1 MHCGRAATP
10 SPPRPP
16 PSSDSTRRGRFDVR
30 GLAGAFH
37 VPRTVPLHFP
47 RLADVLDRTG
57 RTGPEPAPARPHAA
71 DLSAIVVVSPHWQTQ
86 GVRVGA
92 TAMPETI
99 HDFGGFPAPLY
110 ELQYTPPGA
119 PALAAQIV
127 RMLVDAGFLAPIAA
141 RRGLDHGA
149 WVSLAR
155 KSDVSGTRA
164 SVRGSPGCRLL
175 NKTNNT

>member
-57 RTGPEPAPARPHAA
+57 RTAPEPAPARPHAGG
-71 DLSAIVVVSPHWQTQ
+71 P
-86 GVRVGA
+86 VG
-92 TAMPETI
+92 TR
-99 HDFGGFPAPLY
+99 
-110 ELQYTPPGA
+110 PPV
-119 PALAAQIV
+119 PALAADGLA
-127 RMLVDAGFLAPIAA
+127 RRPERDAGADPLLHRIPNENAA
-141 RRGLDHGA
+141 
-149 WVSLAR
+149 
-155 KSDVSGTRA
+155 
-164 SVRGSPGCRLL
+164 CRERVW
-175 NKTNNT
+175 